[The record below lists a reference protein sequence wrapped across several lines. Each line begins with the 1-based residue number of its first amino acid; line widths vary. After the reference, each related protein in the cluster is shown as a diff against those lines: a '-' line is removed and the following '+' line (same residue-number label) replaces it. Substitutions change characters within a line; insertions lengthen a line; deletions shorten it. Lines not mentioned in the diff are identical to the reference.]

1 MTFPL
6 SMKTRMSL
14 IMKYTCIELVE
25 LAALGAKVHIP
36 SSDYTLLWFIYY
48 VFSFSFF
55 NVYFP

>member
-1 MTFPL
+1 
-6 SMKTRMSL
+6 MSL